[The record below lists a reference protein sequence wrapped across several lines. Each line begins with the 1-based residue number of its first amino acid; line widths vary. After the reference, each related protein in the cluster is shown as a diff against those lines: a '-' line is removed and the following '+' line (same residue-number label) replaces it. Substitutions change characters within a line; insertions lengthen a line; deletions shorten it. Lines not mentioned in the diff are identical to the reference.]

1 VIVRLKSPFNGEI
14 RAWEFVDGRL
24 PTGETLSALVQAGF
38 IVVEDEPVKPKA
50 KRKDDAA

>member
-24 PTGETLSALVQAGF
+24 PTGETLEAMVRGGF
-38 IVVEDEPVKPKA
+38 VVVDESPLKPKA